1 MYSVYGLV
9 DPRDNKPFYVGI
21 TDDIYK
27 RFWQH
32 VNCHGNNFEKN
43 KRIQELR
50 ALNLMVIVQI
60 YEQIE
65 DIGHARIREAY
76 WIRHFEALGYV
87 LTNIVRP
94 ERELKAKLLV
104 RSTSATKKLVMRE
117 LAQKEKPIEP
127 ALEQV
132 APETQEEDAPVETS
146 VEAQTE
152 EGSSANIYRLSDQ
165 EIGQFVAAYKAC
177 HNCEKAL
184 NVIKRGSRYRDHARE
199 IIRAHNLRKDA

>member
-32 VNCHGNNFEKN
+32 VNCHGNNYEKN
-43 KRIQELR
+43 KRIMELR
-50 ALNLMVIVQI
+50 TLNLMVIVQT

-65 DIGHARIREAY
+65 DFGHARIREAY

-94 ERELKAKLLV
+94 ERELKAKFLV
-104 RSTSATKKLVMRE
+104 RSTSAMKKLVMRE
-117 LAQKEKPIEP
+117 LAEVEAEKL
-127 ALEQV
+127 LETPLQE
-132 APETQEEDAPVETS
+132 AEPETMEVETS
-146 VEAQTE
+146 DAPQSEA
-152 EGSSANIYRLSDQ
+152 GSSAKVYRLSEM
-165 EIGQFVAAYKAC
+165 EIPRFIAAYKASG
-177 HNCEKAL
+177 NVDKAL
-184 NVIKRGSRYRDHARE
+184 AAIDHGARYRKHAGE
-199 IIRAHNLRKDA
+199 LVSALNLRKDA